1 MRKLSLN
8 EQKKVAGGS
17 TDVAELLERFRRRG
31 YQPPLTRLP
40 YIPRL

>member
-8 EQKKVAGGS
+8 ERKSVKGGT

-31 YQPPLTRLP
+31 YPRPFMQLP
-40 YIPRL
+40 YDYRL